1 MIEKTKE
8 FFELRKQIKFL
19 QNQKGEGT
27 ELISVYIPSGSNVA
41 EVANRLRDEYGQAM
55 NIKSKKT
62 RKNVQAAI
70 DRILQTL
77 KGVNKPPEN
86 GVAIFCGN
94 IDGKIELFNVVP
106 PEPIQVQLYRCD
118 SSFMLEPLIDIITP
132 KETYGLFT
140 MDRREATFAL
150 LRGKNVRIMQHI
162 TSRVPGKHR
171 KGGQSAQ
178 RFERY
183 IELAA
188 HEFYKRVAERADSFF
203 KDPEVKAVILGGPGP
218 TKDSFLRG
226 DYLKPDIKKKIVG
239 MIDTSY
245 TDESGIK
252 EMVNR
257 SWSVIK
263 KLDITKEKDL
273 VNDFMEKV
281 ASKGL
286 ATYGEKEVEQALK
299 NGQVHLLLLS
309 EDLESEKLKKFSD
322 LAEKTSAEFELI
334 STETPE
340 GIQFLKAFH
349 GIGAILRYKM

>member
-1 MIEKTKE
+1 MSEKTKKL
-8 FFELRKQIKFL
+8 FELRKQIRFL

-27 ELISVYIPSGSNVA
+27 ELISVYIPPGANVA
-41 EVANRLRDEYGQAM
+41 EVSNRLKDEYGQAM
-55 NIKSKKT
+55 NIKSKQT

-70 DRILQTL
+70 DKILQTL

-94 IDGKIELFNVVP
+94 LDDKIELFNVVP
-106 PEPIQVQLYRCD
+106 PEPIQIQLYRCD
-118 SSFMLEPLIDIITP
+118 SSFVLDHLTDIITP

-140 MDRREATFAL
+140 VDRREATFAI
-150 LRGKNVRIMQHI
+150 LRGKSVKVMQHI

-188 HEFYKRVAERADSFF
+188 HEFYKRVAERADEFF
-203 KDPEVKAVILGGPGP
+203 KNPEVKAVILGGPGP
-218 TKDSFLRG
+218 TKESFMRG
-226 DYLKPDIKKKIVG
+226 DYLKTDIKKKVAG

-252 EMVNR
+252 EMVDK
-257 SWSVIK
+257 SSEVIK
-263 KLDITKEKDL
+263 ELDVSKEKDL
-273 VNDFMEKV
+273 MKTFMEKIG
-281 ASKGL
+281 SGGL
-286 ATYGEKEVEQALK
+286 ATYGEKEVEQALN

-309 EDLESEKLKKFSD
+309 EDLESNKLEKFSD
-322 LAEKTSAEFELI
+322 LAEKISADFELI

-340 GIQFLKAFH
+340 GVQFIKAFH
-349 GIGAILRYKM
+349 GIGAILRYKI